1 MRDAPGASGVLCY
14 TRLTQQ
20 EPQELNT
27 SMASV
32 SEFRNG
38 MAIRHNN
45 DIWVVV
51 EFQHVTPGNWRAM
64 LRTKLKNV
72 KTGRVMDVTFR
83 MTDQIEEIR
92 LEAKDMQFLYAEED
106 TLHFMDLE
114 TYDQIFIPD
123 SLLGDSKKFLREG
136 DRCSISFIE
145 GKPVLAE
152 MPISVQLKVVE
163 AEPAVRGDTATN
175 VTKQVVLETGA
186 KLQVP
191 LFIKVGDT
199 VKIDTRTGK
208 YSERVATA

>member
-1 MRDAPGASGVLCY
+1 
-14 TRLTQQ
+14 
-20 EPQELNT
+20 
-27 SMASV
+27 MASV

-83 MTDQIEEIR
+83 MTDPIEELR

-106 TLHFMDLE
+106 SLHFMDME
-114 TYDQIFIPD
+114 TYDQIFISGD
-123 SLLGDSKKFLREG
+123 LLGDSKRFLREG
-136 DRCSISFIE
+136 DRCTISFIE
-145 GKPVLAE
+145 GKAVLAE
-152 MPISVQLKVVE
+152 VPISVQLKVIE

-199 VKIDTRTGK
+199 IKIDTRTGK
-208 YSERVATA
+208 YSERVANA